1 MRGLVRGSLLAASA
15 ALGFGLPALAIH
27 SPSGVSASGVVL
39 AAGAREA
46 QVTLSVP
53 ALL

>member
-1 MRGLVRGSLLAASA
+1 LRGLARAGLLAASA
-15 ALGFGLPALAIH
+15 AVGFGLPALALH
-27 SPSGVSASGVVL
+27 GAPGTAAPGVVL
-39 AAGAREA
+39 AAGPRVA